1 MIDQHYLIFGPPLI
15 YCMQILLVAN
25 IYNDIEEKRDLNK
38 IMTLKTDLK
47 FQENDIRKFIKN
59 TMFEMFSTRVRNGKA
74 FAAEQK
80 LEKLRGCC

>member
-1 MIDQHYLIFGPPLI
+1 
-15 YCMQILLVAN
+15 MQILLVTN

-74 FAAEQK
+74 FAAEQN

>member
-1 MIDQHYLIFGPPLI
+1 
-15 YCMQILLVAN
+15 
-25 IYNDIEEKRDLNK
+25 
-38 IMTLKTDLK
+38 MTLKTDLK